1 MNFFY
6 TFENETH
13 FIKSK
18 ASHNGGLFA
27 KLVAEAIVAG
37 VQSLKKKQT
46 NSTSWNRKKRTRTV
60 RS

>member
-27 KLVAEAIVAG
+27 RLVAEAIVAG
-37 VQSLKKKQT
+37 VQSLKKK
-46 NSTSWNRKKRTRTV
+46 
-60 RS
+60 

>member
-18 ASHNGGLFA
+18 ASHNGVLFA
-27 KLVAEAIVAG
+27 RLVAEAIVVGYRA
-37 VQSLKKKQT
+37 
-46 NSTSWNRKKRTRTV
+46 
-60 RS
+60 